1 VTDPTEA
8 RLLGERDAA
17 LAQLASLQRDHD
29 AMVAASEDSN
39 ADDEHD
45 PEGATIGFERAQLA
59 ATIDMTRARLADLQR
74 ALAQVGDGTYGRC
87 ERCGEEIGAER
98 LAARPSARTCISCAR

>member
-1 VTDPTEA
+1 VTDPTET

-17 LAQLASLQRDHD
+17 LAQLAALQRDHD

-59 ATIDMTRARLADLQR
+59 ATIDMTRARLADLER
-74 ALAQVGDGTYGRC
+74 ALGQVADGTYGRC
-87 ERCGEEIGAER
+87 ETCGGDIGAER
-98 LAARPSARTCISCAR
+98 LAARPSARTCITCAR